1 MSEVDDLGPEG
12 ELMIISDEEEER
24 RMPFNP
30 ASYGLNDTFKLTLPQ
45 AVLMNLLRGL
55 EGNGEEGRGGSVS
68 GGGVSSV
75 SVSGGSVSG
84 VSENEPSPTVVC
96 VLCLDNLFTLILSAA
111 GTDSSLITYN
121 CYLSSPGH
129 GSVLHKISCSV
140 GRIE

>member
-30 ASYGLNDTFKLTLPQ
+30 ASYGLNDTFKLTRCKVPQ

-84 VSENEPSPTVVC
+84 VSENEPSPTV
-96 VLCLDNLFTLILSAA
+96 
-111 GTDSSLITYN
+111 
-121 CYLSSPGH
+121 
-129 GSVLHKISCSV
+129 
-140 GRIE
+140 